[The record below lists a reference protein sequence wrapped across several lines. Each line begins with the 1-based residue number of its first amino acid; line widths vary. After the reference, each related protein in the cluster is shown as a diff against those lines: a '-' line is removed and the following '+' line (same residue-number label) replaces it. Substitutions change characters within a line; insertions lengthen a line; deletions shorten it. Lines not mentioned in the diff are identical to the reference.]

1 MNTIQLTD
9 CKGKV
14 RIGKRVV
21 ITTTFDC
28 NINEVWQRIQ
38 NVSTLVEICKPM
50 ARFTPH
56 KGDMPIKWI
65 IGKSYDFNL
74 YFHCALP
81 MGKHTIM
88 IESMNEQTYE
98 IQSREHNTLVP
109 IWNHLIKIQSSKDGK
124 VNYTDEID
132 LYAGCLTNLVAW
144 WTSLFYKHRQKRW
157 KVILGK

>member
-1 MNTIQLTD
+1 
-9 CKGKV
+9 
-14 RIGKRVV
+14 
-21 ITTTFDC
+21 
-28 NINEVWQRIQ
+28 
-38 NVSTLVEICKPM
+38 
-50 ARFTPH
+50 
-56 KGDMPIKWI
+56 MPIKWI

-98 IQSREHNTLVP
+98 IQSREYNTLVP
-109 IWNHLIKIQSSKDGK
+109 IWNHLIKIQSSKDEK